1 MPFRAIGN
9 GVMLLHLGFVV
20 TNRFRELE
28 RPQTGRLKDV
38 VLMATVTGF
47 ESLRIPRKSDLKQ
60 FAELFEP
67 LFLGSSNEARRQAA
81 AALSQCAHVP
91 ESVALLIGSMPISIA
106 AIFLTRSKAIPDRT
120 LISIIRHQGPA
131 HANAIA
137 HREDLSPSIVDA
149 LVEYHQFS
157 AVVSRVEIPPPS
169 IAAPPATAEDE
180 DRPSSDRV
188 TRENKLRD
196 EIRGLARAG
205 SRSLHEARL
214 QPIDELHQALLM
226 RFARSGEAVLF
237 ATALAAALSASRAL
251 AERILLD
258 VSGQQLAVTLTALAL
273 PDEELVPLLLALYP
287 HLSERLGSS
296 NRAEALLRSIDR
308 KTGLERVESWVRADR
323 DGTAR
328 PVSHEG
334 YFAENRLSDPRL
346 QETRTASAAPPA
358 AAQPK
363 RTVGRK

>member
-1 MPFRAIGN
+1 
-9 GVMLLHLGFVV
+9 MLLHLGFVV

-81 AALSQCAHVP
+81 AALSQCPHVP

-120 LISIIRHQGPA
+120 LISIIRQQGPA

-137 HREDLSPSIVDA
+137 HREDISPSIVDA
-149 LVEYHQFS
+149 LVEHHQFS
-157 AVVSRVEIPPPS
+157 AAAPRAADMPPAAT
-169 IAAPPATAEDE
+169 AAPPAAAGE
-180 DRPSSDRV
+180 DRLSSDRV
-188 TRENKLRD
+188 TREEELRD
-196 EIRGLARAG
+196 EIRALARAG
-205 SRSLHEARL
+205 SRSLQEVGRL

-237 ATALAAALSASRAL
+237 ATALAATLSASRAL

-258 VSGQQLAVTLTALAL
+258 VSGQQLAVTLMALDFPDGEL
-273 PDEELVPLLLALYP
+273 PPLLLALYP
-287 HLSERLGSS
+287 HLSERLGSC
-296 NRAEALLRSIDR
+296 NRAEALIRSIDR
-308 KTGLERVESWVRADR
+308 KAGLERVESWLRADR
-323 DGTAR
+323 DGAAKPAR
-328 PVSHEG
+328 HESHL
-334 YFAENRLSDPRL
+334 AENRAADPRR
-346 QETRTASAAPPA
+346 QESRTASAPPA

>member
-1 MPFRAIGN
+1 MASRF
-9 GVMLLHLGFVV
+9 LHLGFVV

-47 ESLRIPRKSDLKQ
+47 ESLRVPRKSDLKQ

-120 LISIIRHQGPA
+120 LMSIIRQQGPA

-137 HREDLSPSIVDA
+137 HREDLSPAIVDA
-149 LVEYHQFS
+149 LVEHHQFT
-157 AVVSRVEIPPPS
+157 A
-169 IAAPPATAEDE
+169 AAPRGDISVAAAPTETATAD
-180 DRPSSDRV
+180 DHPSSERLA
-188 TRENKLRD
+188 RENTLRE
-196 EIRGLARAG
+196 EIRTLARAG
-205 SRSLHEARL
+205 SRPLPEGARL
-214 QPIDELHQALLM
+214 QPIDELHQALLL
-226 RFARSGEAVLF
+226 RFARNNEAVLF
-237 ATALAAALSASRAL
+237 ATALADALAASRAL

-258 VSGQQLAVTLTALAL
+258 VSGQQLAVTLAAIDFPGRDLHAL
-273 PDEELVPLLLALYP
+273 LVALYP
-287 HLSERLGSS
+287 HLSDRLGSGDH
-296 NRAEALLRSIDR
+296 AEALIRSIDR
-308 KTGLERVESWVRADR
+308 KTSVERVESWLRAD
-323 DGTAR
+323 GEVR
-328 PVSHEG
+328 PNRHETN
-334 YFAENRLSDPRL
+334 FAENRARDSRL
-346 QETRTASAAPPA
+346 QEARAAGATAG

-363 RTVGRK
+363 RTIGRK

>member
-1 MPFRAIGN
+1 
-9 GVMLLHLGFVV
+9 MLLHLGFVV

-120 LISIIRHQGPA
+120 LMLIIGQQGPA

-137 HREDLSPSIVDA
+137 HREDLSPSVVDA
-149 LVEYHQFS
+149 LVEHHQFTAS
-157 AVVSRVEIPPPS
+157 APRVSVT
-169 IAAPPATAEDE
+169 AAPSPSATAD
-180 DRPSSDRV
+180 DRPSSERLAQ
-188 TRENKLRD
+188 ENKLRE
-196 EIRGLARAG
+196 EIRALARAG
-205 SRSLHEARL
+205 SKPLHDGARL
-214 QPIDELHQALLM
+214 EPIDELHQALLM
-226 RFARSGEAVLF
+226 RFARNGEASLF
-237 ATALAAALSASRAL
+237 ATALADALGASRAL

-258 VSGQQLAVTLTALAL
+258 VSGQQLAVTLAALDL
-273 PDEELVPLLLALYP
+273 PARDLVPLLLALYP
-287 HLSERLGSS
+287 HLSDRLGSG
-296 NRAEALLRSIDR
+296 NHAEALIRSIDR
-308 KTGLERVESWVRADR
+308 KASVERVESWLRADA
-323 DGTAR
+323 DEAAR
-328 PVSHEG
+328 PVRHETHL
-334 YFAENRLSDPRL
+334 AENRASDSRR
-346 QETRTASAAPPA
+346 QEARTAAAIPA
-358 AAQPK
+358 TSAQPT
-363 RTVGRK
+363 RNIGRK

>member
-1 MPFRAIGN
+1 
-9 GVMLLHLGFVV
+9 MLLHLGFVV

-81 AALSQCAHVP
+81 AALSQCPHVP

-120 LISIIRHQGPA
+120 LISIIRQHGPA

-137 HREDLSPSIVDA
+137 HREDISPSIVDA
-149 LVEYHQFS
+149 LVEHHQFS
-157 AVVSRVEIPPPS
+157 AAAPRADPPAAT
-169 IAAPPATAEDE
+169 AAPPAAAEE
-180 DRPSSDRV
+180 DRLSSDRV
-188 TRENKLRD
+188 TREEELRD
-196 EIRGLARAG
+196 EIRALARAG
-205 SRSLHEARL
+205 SRSLQEVGRL

-237 ATALAAALSASRAL
+237 ATALAATLSASRAL

-258 VSGQQLAVTLTALAL
+258 VSGQQLAVTLMALDFPDGEL
-273 PDEELVPLLLALYP
+273 PPLLLALYP
-287 HLSERLGSS
+287 HLSERLGSG
-296 NRAEALLRSIDR
+296 NRAEWLIRSIDR
-308 KTGLERVESWVRADR
+308 KAGLERVESWLRADR
-323 DGTAR
+323 DGAAKPAR
-328 PVSHEG
+328 HESHL
-334 YFAENRLSDPRL
+334 AENRGADPRR
-346 QETRTASAAPPA
+346 QESRTASAPPA